1 MRYCRVCHRCF
12 GDGVEF
18 CLFDQTATREV
29 ESLPL
34 IVEGKYRLEQLIA
47 HGGMGSVY
55 RATHLSLE
63 RAVAIKIL
71 RAEFLADATARERF
85 NREAR
90 AAARL
95 KHPNIVAVYDSGHL
109 PNGSAYL
116 VMELIEGRSLRE
128 EMRSQAARL
137 GQMRPERAAAILS
150 QVCAG
155 IEAAH
160 RLGIIHRDLKP
171 DNVMIEASFDGTE
184 RVLVL
189 DFGIAKLAVPENGE
203 QTWKGLTDENTI
215 VGTPKY
221 ISPEQCTGQPVDAR
235 SDVYSLGILLY
246 EMLTGHA
253 PFAGENTSVVLLKH
267 LQEPPASLRR
277 FNPNIPPQLEQV
289 VLRALAKQPQQR
301 FQSAALFAEALLA
314 AVSTLN
320 HNASHKPQTSSPGN
334 SVQVVQV
341 QAVQND
347 DSTTMTAVRPA
358 SQSFQSRQSVFSDQ
372 PTEQTQAPTLLIE
385 RRPRRKMAASVVFIV
400 LGAIS
405 SLAYFLYNDWLAKAD
420 NTTPI
425 SAEPIYASSP
435 ISGVQP
441 KQPST
446 ATADESSATKAV
458 PAAYVKPDP
467 AAEEKVQQELQAV
480 YTEWATAAM
489 RGDWTK
495 HVNFYADRVEY
506 FRDGSM
512 PRAKVESRKRSIF
525 DKLDSYWLK
534 FSDSPQI
541 VLKNSDSGQAQEANL
556 TFDRSWTLR
565 RGRKQTSGRAQGLI
579 TLRREPKGW
588 RIVSEK
594 QIKK

>member
-1 MRYCRVCHRCF
+1 MRYCRACHRCF

-55 RATHLSLE
+55 RATHLPLD

-71 RAEFLADATARERF
+71 RPEFLADATARERF

-95 KHPNIVAVYDSGHL
+95 KHTNIVAVYDSGHL

-128 EMRSQAARL
+128 EMHAHAARL

-171 DNVMIEASFDGTE
+171 DNVMIESSMGLGADGAE

-235 SDVYSLGILLY
+235 SDVYSLGVLLY

-267 LQEPPASLRR
+267 LQEPPAPLRR
-277 FNPNIPPQLEQV
+277 FNQDINPQLEQI

-301 FQSAALFAEALLA
+301 FQSAAEFAEQLLA
-314 AVSTLN
+314 AVS
-320 HNASHKPQTSSPGN
+320 
-334 SVQVVQV
+334 VQSTGFSRKSEVVT
-341 QAVQND
+341 QND
-347 DSTTMTAVRPA
+347 DSRTMTAQHPA
-358 SQSFQSRQSVFSDQ
+358 ARRVQPPRFQERLEERT
-372 PTEQTQAPTLLIE
+372 PTETKAPTLLIE
-385 RRPRRKMAASVVFIV
+385 RRPRRKMLASVAVV
-400 LGAIS
+400 TLAAIS
-405 SLAYFLYNDWLAKAD
+405 SLAYFFYNDWQAKAGEAAQ
-420 NTTPI
+420 PA
-425 SAEPIYASSP
+425 AESTAASSP
-435 ISGVQP
+435 ATSVQP
-441 KQPST
+441 KQANEVSIANPNGRASKQT
-446 ATADESSATKAV
+446 I
-458 PAAYVKPDP
+458 PAAFVKNE
-467 AAEEKVQQELQAV
+467 AAEGAVQGELRAV
-480 YTEWATAAM
+480 YT
-489 RGDWTK
+489 
-495 HVNFYADRVEY
+495 
-506 FRDGSM
+506 
-512 PRAKVESRKRSIF
+512 
-525 DKLDSYWLK
+525 
-534 FSDSPQI
+534 
-541 VLKNSDSGQAQEANL
+541 
-556 TFDRSWTLR
+556 
-565 RGRKQTSGRAQGLI
+565 
-579 TLRREPKGW
+579 
-588 RIVSEK
+588 
-594 QIKK
+594 

>member
-1 MRYCRVCHRCF
+1 MRYCRACHRCF

-55 RATHLSLE
+55 RATHLSLD

-95 KHPNIVAVYDSGHL
+95 KHPNIVSVYDSGHL

-128 EMRSQAARL
+128 EMQAHAARL
-137 GQMRPERAAAILS
+137 GQMRPERAAAIMS

-171 DNVMIEASFDGTE
+171 DNVMIEAPIYGME

-189 DFGIAKLAVPENGE
+189 DFGIAKLAMPENGE
-203 QTWKGLTDENTI
+203 QTWKGLTDENMI

-221 ISPEQCTGQPVDAR
+221 ISPEQCTGQTVDAR
-235 SDVYSLGILLY
+235 SDVYSLGVLLY

-267 LQEPPASLRR
+267 LQEPPAPLRR
-277 FNPNIPPQLEQV
+277 FVSGISPQLEQV

-301 FQSAALFAEALLA
+301 FSSAAEFAEQLLA
-314 AVSTLN
+314 AVATDSLPES
-320 HNASHKPQTSSPGN
+320 A
-334 SVQVVQV
+334 
-341 QAVQND
+341 QAAESEEN
-347 DSTTMTAVRPA
+347 TMTAPRPVAVAAVVRPR
-358 SQSFQSRQSVFSDQ
+358 QYSFEEQ
-372 PTEQTQAPTLLIE
+372 PTTQTEAPTLLIE
-385 RRPRRKMAASVVFIV
+385 RRPRRRLFASVIIV
-400 LGAIS
+400 LVAAIS
-405 SLAYFLYNDWLAKAD
+405 TLAYFLYDDWQAKAGEASQ
-420 NTTPI
+420 PA
-425 SAEPIYASSP
+425 SQQPLGASSP
-435 ISGVQP
+435 MLDVLD
-441 KQPST
+441 KQPGQVSIKKT
-446 ATADESSATKAV
+446 DSNSEKQAV
-458 PAAYVKPDP
+458 PAAFVKNGAD
-467 AAEEKVQQELQAV
+467 ADEAQRELRAV
-480 YTEWATAAM
+480 YADWALAAVRGEWS
-489 RGDWTK
+489 K
-495 HVNFYADRVEY
+495 HVGFYSDRVEY
-506 FRDGSM
+506 FRDGSLT
-512 PRAKVESRKRSIF
+512 RAKIEARKRGIF
-525 DKLDSYWLK
+525 GKLDSYWLK

-541 VLKNSDSGQAQEANL
+541 VLRENEADL

-565 RGRKQTSGRAQGLI
+565 RGRKQTSGRAQGSI
-579 TLRREPKGW
+579 TLRHEANGW

>member
-18 CLFDQTATREV
+18 CLFDQTATRDV

-34 IVEGKYRLEQLIA
+34 IIEGKYRLEQLIA

-128 EMRSQAARL
+128 EMRAHAARL
-137 GQMRPERAAAILS
+137 GQMRPERAVAILS

-160 RLGIIHRDLKP
+160 RQGIIHRDLKP
-171 DNVMIEASFDGTE
+171 DNVMIETASTYSGESTE

-189 DFGIAKLAVPENGE
+189 DFGIAKLAIPENGE
-203 QTWKGLTDENTI
+203 QTWKGLTDENMV

-221 ISPEQCTGQPVDAR
+221 ISPEQCTGQHVDAR
-235 SDVYSLGILLY
+235 SDVYSLGVLLY
-246 EMLTGHA
+246 EMLAGHA

-267 LQEPPASLRR
+267 LQEPPAPLRR
-277 FNPNIPPQLEQV
+277 FVSGIRPQLEQV
-289 VLRALAKQPQQR
+289 VLRSLAKQPQHR
-301 FQSAALFAEALLA
+301 FQSAAEFAGALFAAVASSAPSNPELSLLA
-314 AVSTLN
+314 EPEEN
-320 HNASHKPQTSSPGN
+320 
-334 SVQVVQV
+334 
-341 QAVQND
+341 
-347 DSTTMTAVRPA
+347 TMTAPRPA
-358 SQSFQSRQSVFSDQ
+358 SVAVRPQQLTFDEF
-372 PTEQTQAPTLLIE
+372 PTEETKAPTLLIE
-385 RRPRRKMAASVVFIV
+385 RRPRRKVLASVMVILIAAV
-400 LGAIS
+400 S
-405 SLAYFLYNDWLAKAD
+405 SLAYFLYNDWQAKARE
-420 NTTPI
+420 TSQIPSEI
-425 SAEPIYASSP
+425 IAASSP
-435 ISGVQP
+435 TPVVLLKQTNLAAIENSGN
-441 KQPST
+441 K
-446 ATADESSATKAV
+446 ADKKAL
-458 PAAYVKPDP
+458 PAAYVKNE
-467 AAEEKVQQELQAV
+467 ASTEAVQRELQTV
-480 YTEWATAAM
+480 YTDWAQAAIKGEWS
-489 RGDWTK
+489 K
-495 HVNFYADRVEY
+495 HAGFYADRVEY
-506 FRDGSM
+506 FRDGLM
-512 PRAKVESRKRSIF
+512 PRAKIEARKRSIF
-525 DKLDSYWLK
+525 GKLDSYWLK
-534 FSDSPQI
+534 FSDMPQI
-541 VLKNSDSGQAQEANL
+541 VLKDTQDEADL
-556 TFDRSWTLR
+556 IFDRSWTIK
-565 RGRKQTSGRAQGLI
+565 RGRKQTSGRAQGSI
-579 TLRREPKGW
+579 TLRREAKGW

>member
-1 MRYCRVCHRCF
+1 MRYCRACHRCF

-18 CLFDQTATREV
+18 CLFDQTPTREV

-34 IVEGKYRLEQLIA
+34 VIEGKYRLEQLIA

-55 RATHLSLE
+55 RATHLPLE

-71 RAEFLADATARERF
+71 RPEFLADSTARERF

-128 EMRSQAARL
+128 EMRAHAARL
-137 GQMRPERAAAILS
+137 GQMRPERAAAILA

-160 RLGIIHRDLKP
+160 RQGIIHRDLKP
-171 DNVMIEASFDGTE
+171 DNVMIEALSSFTSGENE

-189 DFGIAKLAVPENGE
+189 DFGIAKLAFPENGE

-235 SDVYSLGILLY
+235 SDVYSLGVLLY

-267 LQEPPASLRR
+267 LQEPPAPLRR
-277 FNPNIPPQLEQV
+277 FVAGISPQLEQV

-301 FQSAALFAEALLA
+301 FSSAAEFAAALIAAVQSALSRNAEILPDAEPEE
-314 AVSTLN
+314 N
-320 HNASHKPQTSSPGN
+320 
-334 SVQVVQV
+334 
-341 QAVQND
+341 
-347 DSTTMTAVRPA
+347 TMTAPRPVA
-358 SQSFQSRQSVFSDQ
+358 VAIQPREYSFEEQ
-372 PTEQTQAPTLLIE
+372 PTTETKAPTLLIE
-385 RRPRRKMAASVVFIV
+385 RRPRRRLFASVTVALLAAV
-400 LGAIS
+400 SL
-405 SLAYFLYNDWLAKAD
+405 LAYFLYNDWQAKAGEASQV
-420 NTTPI
+420 T
-425 SAEPIYASSP
+425 AQVAGASSP
-435 ISGVQP
+435 TPDVLSKQASQASVKNPDGRTGEQSIPAVFIKNEAVEEAVQRELRTVYTDWA
-441 KQPST
+441 ST
-446 ATADESSATKAV
+446 AV
-458 PAAYVKPDP
+458 RG
-467 AAEEKVQQELQAV
+467 
-480 YTEWATAAM
+480 EWA
-489 RGDWTK
+489 K
-495 HVNFYADRVEY
+495 HAGFYSDRVEY
-506 FRDGSM
+506 FRDGAL
-512 PRAKVESRKRSIF
+512 PRARIEARKRAIF
-525 DKLDSYWLK
+525 GKLDSYWLK
-534 FSDSPQI
+534 FSDSPKI
-541 VLKNSDSGQAQEANL
+541 VLKNFDGSQKLGQEADL
-556 TFDRSWTLR
+556 IFDRSWTLR
-565 RGRKQTSGRAQGLI
+565 RGRKQSSGRAQGSV
-579 TLRREPKGW
+579 TLRREAKGW

>member
-1 MRYCRVCHRCF
+1 MRYCRACHRCF

-55 RATHLSLE
+55 RATHLPLE

-71 RAEFLADATARERF
+71 RSEFLTDATARERF

-95 KHPNIVAVYDSGHL
+95 KHPNIVSVYDSGHL

-128 EMRSQAARL
+128 EMRAHASRL
-137 GQMRPERAAAILS
+137 GQMRPERAAMILA
-150 QVCAG
+150 QVCSG

-171 DNVMIEASFDGTE
+171 DNVMIETTADGTE
-184 RVLVL
+184 RVLAL
-189 DFGIAKLAVPENGE
+189 DFGIAKLAAPENGE
-203 QTWKGLTDENTI
+203 QAWRGLTDENTI
-215 VGTPKY
+215 IGTPKY
-221 ISPEQCTGQPVDAR
+221 ISPEQCVGQPVDAR
-235 SDVYSLGILLY
+235 SDVYSLGVMLY
-246 EMLTGHA
+246 EMLTGQA

-267 LQEPPASLRR
+267 LQGVPAPLRR
-277 FNPNIPPQLEQV
+277 FNQSISPRLEQV

-301 FQSAALFAEALLA
+301 FSSAAAFAEALLE
-314 AVSTLN
+314 AVNEAKTRR
-320 HNASHKPQTSSPGN
+320 PDF
-334 SVQVVQV
+334 V
-341 QAVQND
+341 QADSD
-347 DSTTMTAVRPA
+347 DESRTMTSPRPVDSPVQLTPLA
-358 SQSFQSRQSVFSDQ
+358 FTEQ
-372 PTEQTQAPTLLIE
+372 PTAETQAPTLLIE
-385 RRPRRKMAASVVFIV
+385 RRPRRKLAASVAALAFVAV
-400 LGAIS
+400 SALG
-405 SLAYFLYNDWLAKAD
+405 YVLYNDPQAEAD
-420 NTTPI
+420 ETSLFVASPK
-425 SAEPIYASSP
+425 SASSP
-435 ISGVQP
+435 APGVQP
-441 KQPST
+441 KQSQNV
-446 ATADESSATKAV
+446 AIDNSASKTV
-458 PAAYVKPDP
+458 PAAYVSPDP
-467 AAEEKVQQELQAV
+467 AAEEKVHRELRSV
-480 YTEWATAAM
+480 YTDWAMAAIKGEWK
-489 RGDWTK
+489 K
-495 HVNFYADRVEY
+495 HASFYADRVEY

-512 PRAKVESRKRSIF
+512 SRAAIESRKRSIF
-525 DKLDSYWLK
+525 GKLDSYWLK

-541 VLKNSDSGQAQEANL
+541 VLKYSELGQVQEAHL

-565 RGRKQTSGRAQGLI
+565 RGRKPTSGSAQGMI
-579 TLRREPKGW
+579 TLRPETNGW

>member
-1 MRYCRVCHRCF
+1 MRYCRACHRCF

-55 RATHLSLE
+55 RATHLSLD

-95 KHPNIVAVYDSGHL
+95 KHPNIVSVYDSGHL

-128 EMRSQAARL
+128 EMQAHAARL
-137 GQMRPERAAAILS
+137 GQMRPERAAAIMS

-171 DNVMIEASFDGTE
+171 DNVMIEAPIYGME

-189 DFGIAKLAVPENGE
+189 DFGIAKLAMPENGE
-203 QTWKGLTDENTI
+203 QTWKGLTDENMI

-221 ISPEQCTGQPVDAR
+221 ISPEQCTGQAVDAR
-235 SDVYSLGILLY
+235 SDVYSLGVLLY

-267 LQEPPASLRR
+267 LQEPPAPLRR
-277 FNPNIPPQLEQV
+277 FVSGISPQLEQV

-301 FQSAALFAEALLA
+301 FSSAAEFAEQLLA
-314 AVSTLN
+314 AVATDSLPES
-320 HNASHKPQTSSPGN
+320 A
-334 SVQVVQV
+334 
-341 QAVQND
+341 QAAESEEN
-347 DSTTMTAVRPA
+347 TMTAPRPVAVAAVVRPR
-358 SQSFQSRQSVFSDQ
+358 QYSFEEQ
-372 PTEQTQAPTLLIE
+372 PTTQTEAPTLLIE
-385 RRPRRKMAASVVFIV
+385 RRPRRRLFASVIIV
-400 LGAIS
+400 LVAAIS
-405 SLAYFLYNDWLAKAD
+405 TLAYFLYDDWQAKAGEASQ
-420 NTTPI
+420 PA
-425 SAEPIYASSP
+425 SQQPLGASSP
-435 ISGVQP
+435 MLDVLD
-441 KQPST
+441 KQPGQVSIKKP
-446 ATADESSATKAV
+446 DSNSEKQAV
-458 PAAYVKPDP
+458 PAAFVKNGVD
-467 AAEEKVQQELQAV
+467 ADEAQRELRAV
-480 YTEWATAAM
+480 YTDWASAAV
-489 RGDWTK
+489 RGEWTK
-495 HVNFYADRVEY
+495 HAGFYSDRVEY
-506 FRDGSM
+506 FRDGSLT
-512 PRAKVESRKRSIF
+512 RAKIEARKRGIF
-525 DKLDSYWLK
+525 GKLDSYWLK

-541 VLKNSDSGQAQEANL
+541 VLRENEADL

-565 RGRKQTSGRAQGLI
+565 RGRKQTSGRAQGSI
-579 TLRREPKGW
+579 TLRHEANGW

>member
-1 MRYCRVCHRCF
+1 MRYCRACHRCF

-34 IVEGKYRLEQLIA
+34 IIEGKYRLEQLIA

-55 RATHLSLE
+55 RATHLPLE

-128 EMRSQAARL
+128 EMRAHASRL
-137 GQMRPERAAAILS
+137 GQMRPERAAAILA

-171 DNVMIEASFDGTE
+171 DNVMIETAADGTE

-235 SDVYSLGILLY
+235 SDVYSLGVLLY

-253 PFAGENTSVVLLKH
+253 PFTGENTSVVLLKH
-267 LQEPPASLRR
+267 LQEPPAPLRR
-277 FNPNIPPQLEQV
+277 FNQTIPPQLEQV

-301 FQSAALFAEALLA
+301 FSSAAAFAEALLE
-314 AVSTLN
+314 AVSD
-320 HNASHKPQTSSPGN
+320 HKARKAEF
-334 SVQVVQV
+334 VQL
-341 QAVQND
+341 
-347 DSTTMTAVRPA
+347 DSEDESRTMTSPRPVA
-358 SQSFQSRQSVFSDQ
+358 SPVGPMPSAFTEQ
-372 PTEQTQAPTLLIE
+372 PTTETQAPTLLIE
-385 RRPRRKMAASVVFIV
+385 RRPRRKLAASVTV
-400 LGAIS
+400 LALVAVSALG
-405 SLAYFLYNDWLAKAD
+405 YVLYNDPQAKAD
-420 NTTPI
+420 EASQIVASPN
-425 SAEPIYASSP
+425 AASSP
-435 ISGVQP
+435 VPGVQP
-441 KQPST
+441 KQTQTIAIENPANKT
-446 ATADESSATKAV
+446 V
-458 PAAYVKPDP
+458 PAAYVNPDP
-467 AAEEKVQQELQAV
+467 TAEEAKEKVQRELRSV
-480 YTEWATAAM
+480 YTDWAMAAIK
-489 RGDWTK
+489 GDWKK
-495 HVNFYADRVEY
+495 HASFYADRVEY

-512 PRAKVESRKRSIF
+512 SRAAVESRKRSIF
-525 DKLDSYWLK
+525 GKLDSYWLK

-541 VLKNSDSGQAQEANL
+541 VLKYSEQGQVQEAHL

-565 RGRKQTSGRAQGLI
+565 RGRKPTSGRAQGMI
-579 TLRREPKGW
+579 TLRQEANGW

>member
-1 MRYCRVCHRCF
+1 MRYCRACHRCF

-55 RATHLSLE
+55 RATHMSLE
-63 RAVAIKIL
+63 RSVAIKIL
-71 RAEFLADATARERF
+71 RPEFLSDATARERF

-128 EMRSQAARL
+128 EMRAHASRL
-137 GQMRPERAAAILS
+137 GQMRPERATKILA

-155 IEAAH
+155 IETAH

-171 DNVMIEASFDGTE
+171 DNVMIETTADGTE

-235 SDVYSLGILLY
+235 SDVYSLGVLLY

-253 PFAGENTSVVLLKH
+253 PFTGENTSIVLLKH
-267 LQEPPASLRR
+267 LQEPPAPLRR
-277 FNPNIPPQLEQV
+277 FNQIIRPQLEQV

-301 FQSAALFAEALLA
+301 FPSAAAFAEALLEA
-314 AVSTLN
+314 TSDTKAR
-320 HNASHKPQTSSPGN
+320 KPEA
-334 SVQVVQV
+334 VQVESG
-341 QAVQND
+341 D
-347 DSTTMTAVRPA
+347 DSRTMTSPRPVA
-358 SQSFQSRQSVFSDQ
+358 GTFRPQPVAIAEQ
-372 PTEQTQAPTLLIE
+372 PTAETEAPTLLIE
-385 RRPRRKMAASVVFIV
+385 RRPRRKLAVSVTVLALAAVSALGYV
-400 LGAIS
+400 LYS
-405 SLAYFLYNDWLAKAD
+405 DSLAEADEASQLLAS
-420 NTTPI
+420 PSI
-425 SAEPIYASSP
+425 ASSP
-435 ISGVQP
+435 TPGVQP
-441 KQPST
+441 KQPNK
-446 ATADESSATKAV
+446 AAIENSSPRTAV
-458 PAAYVKPDP
+458 PATYVSPDP
-467 AAEEKVQQELQAV
+467 AAEEKARQELRSV
-480 YTEWATAAM
+480 YTEWALAAVK
-489 RGDWTK
+489 GDWTK
-495 HVNFYADRVEY
+495 HASFYADRVEY

-512 PRAKVESRKRSIF
+512 PRTKVESRKRSIF
-525 DKLDSYWLK
+525 GKLDSYWLK

-541 VLKNSDSGQAQEANL
+541 DLKNSDSGQIQKADL
-556 TFDRSWTLR
+556 VFDRSWTLQ

-579 TLRREPKGW
+579 TLRRETKGW

>member
-55 RATHLSLE
+55 RATHLQLD

-71 RAEFLADATARERF
+71 RAEFLSDATARERF

-128 EMRSQAARL
+128 EMRAHSARL

-171 DNVMIEASFDGTE
+171 DNVMIETAADGTE

-235 SDVYSLGILLY
+235 SDVYSLGVLLY

-267 LQEPPASLRR
+267 LQEPPAPLRR
-277 FNPNIPPQLEQV
+277 FNQAIPPQLEQV

-314 AVSTLN
+314 AVSTP
-320 HNASHKPQTSSPGN
+320 NAKAVHKPELAQPEAAA
-334 SVQVVQV
+334 Q
-341 QAVQND
+341 D
-347 DSTTMTAVRPA
+347 DSTTMTAMRPA
-358 SQSFQSRQSVFSDQ
+358 LRIVQPQRFTFDDQ
-372 PTEQTQAPTLLIE
+372 PTAETEAPTLLIE
-385 RRPRRKMAASVVFIV
+385 RRPRRKMAASVAVIV
-400 LGAIS
+400 LAAVC
-405 SLAYFLYNDWLAKAD
+405 SLAYFLYNDSQAEAGETSPIAD
-420 NTTPI
+420 APP
-425 SAEPIYASSP
+425 AASSP
-435 ISGVQP
+435 TPGVQP
-441 KQPST
+441 KQPNKAASVSI
-446 ATADESSATKAV
+446 ENPATKPV

-467 AAEEKVQQELQAV
+467 AAEEKIQLELRAV
-480 YTEWATAAM
+480 YTDWALAAVK
-489 RGDWTK
+489 GDWKK
-495 HVNFYADRVEY
+495 HSSFYADRVEY

-512 PRAKVESRKRSIF
+512 TRTKVESRKRSIF
-525 DKLDSYWLK
+525 GKLDSYWLK

-541 VLKNSDSGQAQEANL
+541 VLKNFDGNQAQEADL
-556 TFDRSWTLR
+556 AFDRSWTLQ

-579 TLRREPKGW
+579 TLRRETQGW

-594 QIKK
+594 QIKRPKA

>member
-18 CLFDQTATREV
+18 CLFDQTATRDV

-34 IVEGKYRLEQLIA
+34 IIEGKYRLEQLIA

-55 RATHLSLE
+55 RATHIALE

-116 VMELIEGRSLRE
+116 VMELVEGRSLRE
-128 EMRSQAARL
+128 EMRAHAVRL

-160 RLGIIHRDLKP
+160 RQGIIHRDLKP
-171 DNVMIEASFDGTE
+171 DNVMIETASNYSGDSTE

-189 DFGIAKLAVPENGE
+189 DFGIAKLAIPENGE

-235 SDVYSLGILLY
+235 SDIYSLGVLLY
-246 EMLTGHA
+246 EMLSGHA

-267 LQEPPASLRR
+267 LQEPPAPLRR
-277 FNPNIPPQLEQV
+277 FVSGISPQLEQV
-289 VLRALAKQPQQR
+289 VLRSLAKQPQHR
-301 FQSAALFAEALLA
+301 FQSAAEFAGALLTAVASSAPSNPELSPLAEAEE
-314 AVSTLN
+314 N
-320 HNASHKPQTSSPGN
+320 
-334 SVQVVQV
+334 
-341 QAVQND
+341 
-347 DSTTMTAVRPA
+347 TMTAPRPA
-358 SQSFQSRQSVFSDQ
+358 SVVVRSQ
-372 PTEQTQAPTLLIE
+372 PFAFDESSTEETKAPTLLIE
-385 RRPRRKMAASVVFIV
+385 RRPRRKVLASVMVILIAAV
-400 LGAIS
+400 S
-405 SLAYFLYNDWLAKAD
+405 SLAYFLYNDWQAKARE
-420 NTTPI
+420 TSQITSEI
-425 SAEPIYASSP
+425 IAASSP
-435 ISGVQP
+435 TPGVLL
-441 KQPST
+441 KQPAPAAIENPDS
-446 ATADESSATKAV
+446 KAENKAL
-458 PAAYVKPDP
+458 PAAYVKNE
-467 AAEEKVQQELQAV
+467 ASTEAVQRELQTV
-480 YTEWATAAM
+480 YTDWAQAAIKGEWS
-489 RGDWTK
+489 K
-495 HVNFYADRVEY
+495 HTGFYADRVEY
-506 FRDGSM
+506 FRDGAL
-512 PRAKVESRKRSIF
+512 PRAKIEARKRSIF
-525 DKLDSYWLK
+525 GKLDSYWLK
-534 FSDSPQI
+534 FSGTPQI
-541 VLKNSDSGQAQEANL
+541 VLKDDKEADL
-556 TFDRSWTLR
+556 IFDRSWTIK
-565 RGRKQTSGRAQGLI
+565 RGRKQTSGRAQGSI
-579 TLRREPKGW
+579 TLRREAKGW

>member
-1 MRYCRVCHRCF
+1 MTGGLEVRAPRSRMRYCRACHRCF

-29 ESLPL
+29 ATLPL

-71 RAEFLADATARERF
+71 RSELLSDATARERF

-95 KHPNIVAVYDSGHL
+95 KHPNIVSVYDSGHL

-128 EMRSQAARL
+128 EMNAHAARL
-137 GQMRPERAAAILS
+137 GQMRPERAAAILA

-155 IEAAH
+155 LEAAH
-160 RLGIIHRDLKP
+160 RLGIIHRDIKP
-171 DNVMIEASFDGTE
+171 DNVMIEVTADGTE

-189 DFGIAKLAVPENGE
+189 DFGIAKLAVPDLSDLSKSSE

-221 ISPEQCTGQPVDAR
+221 ISPEQCTGQAVDAR
-235 SDVYSLGILLY
+235 SDVYSLGVLLY

-253 PFAGENTSVVLLKH
+253 PFAGENTSIVLLKH
-267 LQEPPASLRR
+267 LQEPPAPLRR
-277 FNPNIPPQLEQV
+277 FASGVNPQLEQV

-301 FQSAALFAEALLA
+301 FASAAEFAEQLLT
-314 AVSTLN
+314 AVS
-320 HNASHKPQTSSPGN
+320 SRSSEPVAEPEEN
-334 SVQVVQV
+334 
-341 QAVQND
+341 
-347 DSTTMTAVRPA
+347 TMTAPRPA
-358 SQSFQSRQSVFSDQ
+358 AARPVQFNFNDSPDDSSDGSSMDE
-372 PTEQTQAPTLLIE
+372 TKAPTLLIE
-385 RRPRRKMAASVVFIV
+385 RRPRHKMLASVAVV
-400 LGAIS
+400 LLVAVSALG
-405 SLAYFLYNDWLAKAD
+405 YFLYNDWQASAD
-420 NTTPI
+420 EAQPV
-425 SAEPIYASSP
+425 AASSP
-435 ISGVQP
+435 TLDVLP
-441 KQPST
+441 KPADKL
-446 ATADESSATKAV
+446 ATETKNSNAV
-458 PAAYVKPDP
+458 PAAFVKPEVEK
-467 AAEEKVQQELQAV
+467 AESLQRELRAV
-480 YTEWATAAM
+480 YADWALAAVK
-489 RGDWTK
+489 GDWAK
-495 HVNFYADRVEY
+495 HASFYADRVEY

-512 PRAKVESRKRSIF
+512 PRAKVEARKRAIF
-525 DKLDSYWLK
+525 GKLDSYWLK

-541 VLKNSDSGQAQEANL
+541 VLKNDAEADL

-565 RGRKQTSGRAQGLI
+565 RGRKQTSGRAHGSI
-579 TLRREPKGW
+579 TLRRETNDW

-594 QIKK
+594 QIKQSKT

>member
-1 MRYCRVCHRCF
+1 MRYCRACHRCF

-55 RATHLSLE
+55 RATHLPLE

-71 RAEFLADATARERF
+71 RSEFLTDATARERF

-95 KHPNIVAVYDSGHL
+95 KHPNIVSVYDSGHL

-128 EMRSQAARL
+128 EMRAHASRL
-137 GQMRPERAAAILS
+137 GQMRPERAAMILA

-171 DNVMIEASFDGTE
+171 DNVMIETTADGTE
-184 RVLVL
+184 RVLAL
-189 DFGIAKLAVPENGE
+189 DFGIAKLAAPENGE
-203 QTWKGLTDENTI
+203 QAWRGLTDENTI
-215 VGTPKY
+215 IGTPKY
-221 ISPEQCTGQPVDAR
+221 ISPEQCVGQPVDAR
-235 SDVYSLGILLY
+235 SDVYSLGVMLY
-246 EMLTGHA
+246 EMLTGQA
-253 PFAGENTSVVLLKH
+253 PFVGENTSVVLLKH
-267 LQEPPASLRR
+267 LQGVPAPLRR
-277 FNPNIPPQLEQV
+277 FNQSISPQLEQV

-301 FQSAALFAEALLA
+301 FSSAAAFAEALLE
-314 AVSTLN
+314 AVNEAKTRR
-320 HNASHKPQTSSPGN
+320 PDF
-334 SVQVVQV
+334 V
-341 QAVQND
+341 QADSD
-347 DSTTMTAVRPA
+347 DESRTMTSPRPVDSPVQLMPLA
-358 SQSFQSRQSVFSDQ
+358 FTEQ
-372 PTEQTQAPTLLIE
+372 PTAETQAPTLLIE
-385 RRPRRKMAASVVFIV
+385 RRPRRKLAASVAALAFVAV
-400 LGAIS
+400 SALG
-405 SLAYFLYNDWLAKAD
+405 YVLYNDPQAEAD
-420 NTTPI
+420 ETSLFVASPK
-425 SAEPIYASSP
+425 SASSP
-435 ISGVQP
+435 APGVQP
-441 KQPST
+441 KQSQNVAIENPASKT
-446 ATADESSATKAV
+446 V
-458 PAAYVKPDP
+458 PAAYVSPDP
-467 AAEEKVQQELQAV
+467 AAEEKVQRELRSV
-480 YTEWATAAM
+480 YTDWAMAAIKGEWK
-489 RGDWTK
+489 K
-495 HVNFYADRVEY
+495 HASFYADRVEY

-512 PRAKVESRKRSIF
+512 SRAAIESRKRSIF
-525 DKLDSYWLK
+525 GKLDSYWLK

-541 VLKNSDSGQAQEANL
+541 VLKYSELGQVQEAHL

-565 RGRKQTSGRAQGLI
+565 RGRKPTSGSARGMI
-579 TLRREPKGW
+579 TLRPETNGW

>member
-1 MRYCRVCHRCF
+1 MRYCRACHRCF

-18 CLFDQTATREV
+18 CLFDQTPTREIA
-29 ESLPL
+29 SLPL

-55 RATHLSLE
+55 RATHLPLD

-71 RAEFLADATARERF
+71 RSEFLADATARERF

-109 PNGSAYL
+109 PNGPAYL

-128 EMRSQAARL
+128 EMRAHAARL

-171 DNVMIEASFDGTE
+171 DNVMIETASDGAE

-235 SDVYSLGILLY
+235 SDVYSLGVLLY

-267 LQEPPASLRR
+267 LQEPPAPLRR
-277 FNPNIPPQLEQV
+277 FNQTIPPQLEQV

-301 FQSAALFAEALLA
+301 FPSAAAFAEALIA
-314 AVSTLN
+314 AVSTSKD
-320 HNASHKPQTSSPGN
+320 NAGRESEIA
-334 SVQVVQV
+334 
-341 QAVQND
+341 QAEMRD
-347 DSTTMTAVRPA
+347 DSRTMTSPLPVAPIVRP
-358 SQSFQSRQSVFSDQ
+358 Q
-372 PTEQTQAPTLLIE
+372 PVAFKEQTTTETKAPTLLIE
-385 RRPRRKMAASVVFIV
+385 RGPRRKLAASVAVIALAAV
-400 LGAIS
+400 SALG
-405 SLAYFLYNDWLAKAD
+405 YVLYNDPQAEAD
-420 NTTPI
+420 EASQTVPAT
-425 SAEPIYASSP
+425 AASSP
-435 ISGVQP
+435 TPGVQP
-441 KQPST
+441 KQTNKAAIENP
-446 ATADESSATKAV
+446 ATKTV
-458 PAAYVKPDP
+458 PATYVKPDP
-467 AAEEKVQQELQAV
+467 AAEEKIRQELRSV
-480 YTEWATAAM
+480 YTDWAMAAVK
-489 RGDWTK
+489 GDWTK
-495 HVNFYADRVEY
+495 HAGFYADRVEY

-512 PRAKVESRKRSIF
+512 TRTKVESRKRSIF
-525 DKLDSYWLK
+525 GKLDSYWLK

-541 VLKNSDSGQAQEANL
+541 VLKSSDGGLAQEADL

-579 TLRREPKGW
+579 TLRREAKGW

>member
-1 MRYCRVCHRCF
+1 MRYCRACHRCF

-55 RATHLSLE
+55 RATHLSLD

-95 KHPNIVAVYDSGHL
+95 KHPNIVSVYDSGHL

-128 EMRSQAARL
+128 EMQAHAARL
-137 GQMRPERAAAILS
+137 GQMRPERAAAIMS

-171 DNVMIEASFDGTE
+171 DNVMIEAPIYGME

-189 DFGIAKLAVPENGE
+189 DFGIAKLAMPENGE
-203 QTWKGLTDENTI
+203 QTWKGLTDENMI

-221 ISPEQCTGQPVDAR
+221 ISPEQCTGQTVDAR
-235 SDVYSLGILLY
+235 SDVYSLGVLLY

-267 LQEPPASLRR
+267 LQEPPAPLRR
-277 FNPNIPPQLEQV
+277 FVSGISPQLEQV

-301 FQSAALFAEALLA
+301 FSSAAEFAEQLLA
-314 AVSTLN
+314 AVATDSLPES
-320 HNASHKPQTSSPGN
+320 A
-334 SVQVVQV
+334 
-341 QAVQND
+341 QAAESEEN
-347 DSTTMTAVRPA
+347 TMTAPRPVAVAAVVRPR
-358 SQSFQSRQSVFSDQ
+358 QYSFQEQ
-372 PTEQTQAPTLLIE
+372 PTTQTEAPTLLIE
-385 RRPRRKMAASVVFIV
+385 RRPRRRLFASVIIV
-400 LGAIS
+400 LVAAIS
-405 SLAYFLYNDWLAKAD
+405 TLAYFLYDDWQAKAGEASQ
-420 NTTPI
+420 PA
-425 SAEPIYASSP
+425 SQQPLGASSP
-435 ISGVQP
+435 MLDVLD
-441 KQPST
+441 KQPGQVSIKKT
-446 ATADESSATKAV
+446 DSNSEKQAV
-458 PAAYVKPDP
+458 PAAFVKNGAD
-467 AAEEKVQQELQAV
+467 ADEAQRELRAV
-480 YTEWATAAM
+480 YADWALAAVRGEWS
-489 RGDWTK
+489 K
-495 HVNFYADRVEY
+495 HVGFYSDRVEY
-506 FRDGSM
+506 FRDGSLT
-512 PRAKVESRKRSIF
+512 RAKIEARKRGIF
-525 DKLDSYWLK
+525 GKLDSYWLK

-541 VLKNSDSGQAQEANL
+541 VLRENEADL

-565 RGRKQTSGRAQGLI
+565 RGRKQTSGRAQGSI
-579 TLRREPKGW
+579 TLRREVNGW

-594 QIKK
+594 QNKK